1 MTKLS
6 MKFLLGTLLL
16 LMTSFATAQT
26 LGNKYTAL
34 DRWQFSKTLSG
45 EWAEVNVPHSYNAVD
60 GHSASYYRGKAYYKK
75 NINLSAAQISKPLF
89 ILFEGAAQAAEISV
103 NGKLIARHK
112 GGYTSFVVS
121 LNGLLKAGNN
131 EILVACDNHEDT
143 ELIPVSSD
151 FNKNGGLHNPVYL
164 LEMNDI
170 YASPVA
176 NGIYRLHVSTPNVS
190 DKAAQTIVATR
201 IMNAASKPVQ
211 LKVTT
216 TLTDKSGKSCFSNTQ
231 KITIAAGDSLN
242 FEKQF
247 NLKKPHLWNGLTDPY
262 LYTASI
268 RITDDSGKTVFD
280 KVDTKVGYRFY
291 RMDAEKGFFLNGKPY
306 SLRGVA
312 MHQDWDGHASA
323 VTKDLYDKDYSIIK
337 ELGANFIRL
346 AHYPH
351 NDYSFRKCDELGII
365 VQTEIPWVNVCGV
378 NATKEYFNNIHQQMK
393 EMITN
398 LYNHPSI
405 CFWGMWNELDT
416 WGNNNRLQGKFDAKR
431 VVGESASLYDYAK
444 SLDPYRLVGMSDCSL
459 FKRDGYNKIKGDY
472 FSENRYNGWYYNK
485 FADFTKE
492 YQDIHKLMG
501 ITNVSEYG
509 SGNNPF
515 CQTYDTSEINNKDN
529 ARHFEEWANL
539 CHESHVAQIMKL
551 PYLNFTAIWIMFDFP
566 VASRLEGYMDSKDG
580 ITYTVNNDRKY
591 MNDKGLVT
599 RDRQTKK
606 DVFYLYKAWW
616 NKQQPTVYITGR
628 RRSKPAQGSEI
639 TIKVYSNAKSLT
651 LYQNGVKKQTMNTSG
666 EETGLIWKF
675 DTLKAETAND
685 TFRVVGADNTS
696 DNW

>member
-1 MTKLS
+1 M
-6 MKFLLGTLLL
+6 
-16 LMTSFATAQT
+16 
-26 LGNKYTAL
+26 
-34 DRWQFSKTLSG
+34 
-45 EWAEVNVPHSYNAVD
+45 
-60 GHSASYYRGKAYYKK
+60 
-75 NINLSAAQISKPLF
+75 
-89 ILFEGAAQAAEISV
+89 
-103 NGKLIARHK
+103 
-112 GGYTSFVVS
+112 
-121 LNGLLKAGNN
+121 
-131 EILVACDNHEDT
+131 
-143 ELIPVSSD
+143 
-151 FNKNGGLHNPVYL
+151 
-164 LEMNDI
+164 
-170 YASPVA
+170 
-176 NGIYRLHVSTPNVS
+176 YRLHVSTPKVS
-190 DKAAQTIVATR
+190 DQTAQTIVATR

-216 TLTDKSGKSCFSNTQ
+216 TLTDKNGKSCFNNTQ
-231 KITIAAGDSLN
+231 KITVAAGDSLN

-247 NLKKPHLWNGLTDPY
+247 NLKKPHLWNGLADPY
-262 LYTASI
+262 LYTASV
-268 RITDDSGKTVFD
+268 RITDNSGKTIFD

-378 NATKEYFNNIHQQMK
+378 NATNEYFSNIHQQMK
-393 EMITN
+393 EMINN

-405 CFWGMWNELDT
+405 IFWGMWNELDT
-416 WGNNNRLQGKFDAKR
+416 WGNNNQLQGKFDAKR
-431 VVGESASLYDYAK
+431 VVDETASLYDYAK

-515 CQTYDTSEINNKDN
+515 CQTYDALEINNKDN

-539 CHESHVAQIMKL
+539 CHESHVAQIMNL

-628 RRSKPAQGSEI
+628 RRSKPTQGSEI

-651 LYQNGVKKQTMNTSG
+651 LFQNGVKKQTMNTSG

-675 DTLKAETAND
+675 DTLKAETNND
-685 TFRVVGADNTS
+685 TFKVVSTDNTS